1 MIEISNN
8 QRDQAVRYLQHLSE
22 LVKDD
27 DRIKVVNLRRLARRL
42 ANQLEK
48 KQAK

>member
-8 QRDQAVRYLQHLSE
+8 QRDQAVRYLQRFVE
-22 LVKDD
+22 LTRSDD
-27 DRIKVVNLRRLARRL
+27 SIRVVNLRRMARRL